1 MVGSEVEMNDVAHLG
16 TGLIWRFA
24 GGSSGLEVGSSGL
37 EVGQELIDGKG
48 AKTTWRAG
56 RGGAGITDRY
66 RKEDIG
72 GLPQTKSRSSSGR

>member
-24 GGSSGLEVGSSGL
+24 GGSSGL

>member
-24 GGSSGLEVGSSGL
+24 GGSSGLEVG
-37 EVGQELIDGKG
+37 QELIDGKG

-56 RGGAGITDRY
+56 RGGAGRESQIGIEKRTLEVCLKQKVEAHRADRP
-66 RKEDIG
+66 E
-72 GLPQTKSRSSSGR
+72 

>member
-24 GGSSGLEVGSSGL
+24 GGSSGLEVG
-37 EVGQELIDGKG
+37 QELIDGKG
-48 AKTTWRAG
+48 AKTTWIAG

-72 GLPQTKSRSSSGR
+72 GLPQTKCRSSSGR